1 MENIIMKRILPIL
14 AAATLLASSFAQAQG
29 LTREQVRQQL
39 VEAQAQG
46 LQYVTDASYPAVHP
60 IYEPTVARMKA
71 EANVAYG
78 GVAEGTG
85 AAAPAAVKIAPQSG
99 HTPNMGR
106 MHGSQDCVGPVS
118 FCNIYSGG

>member
-1 MENIIMKRILPIL
+1 LEINMKRFLPIL
-14 AAATLLASSFAQAQG
+14 AAATLLVSSLAQAQG

-39 VEAQAQG
+39 VDAQARG
-46 LQYVTDASYPAVHP
+46 LQYVTDTSYPLVHP
-60 IYEPTVARMKA
+60 MYEHVVAKMDG
-71 EANVAYG
+71 NTGNAYG
-78 GVAEGTG
+78 GVADGSS
-85 AAAPAAVKIAPQSG
+85 AAAPAAVKLTPQAG